1 MKAQLG
7 IVSAVLLALS
17 GTAAAGTFSL
27 TATPDAGDTVDVL
40 LGSTTSVQFFY
51 TGNGDTQ
58 DAQMDFTLSD
68 FTGLTI
74 TPQVLVAGS
83 VCAYNGTTLLR
94 VVPPSGAG
102 NPLTSTPTA
111 YCAFSIAV
119 DPAAPQ
125 TVRTISTSLL
135 DCAPL
140 GAGDTCEFI
149 GTGINVIDTPPE
161 APAVAFAPN
170 GGPINLAQGGGAVGD
185 TSAASVIAV
194 TTSGGAGTGSASYNC
209 TVPAGFAATNSSNAS
224 IAVGSDPADLSVTC
238 TLGATASSANM
249 TCGVT
254 DIAGSR
260 DVSFTLNCPA
270 GASAVY
276 SSAPAA
282 GAALATCNGAPGST
296 QTRSITITNTG
307 TPADPDSAADDLA
320 LACSITSG
328 GTNFAIVAGPT
339 SPLEAGSSTT
349 VDVQCT
355 VPDTGSIT
363 GELDCN
369 GNLYGL
375 SATVQTVPPPVPT
388 PAIVPAT
395 SEWSKLVLIA
405 LLAGLGALVV
415 GFRRHG

>member
-1 MKAQLG
+1 MSHFAK
-7 IVSAVLLALS
+7 
-17 GTAAAGTFSL
+17 
-27 TATPDAGDTVDVL
+27 
-40 LGSTTSVQFFY
+40 
-51 TGNGDTQ
+51 
-58 DAQMDFTLSD
+58 
-68 FTGLTI
+68 
-74 TPQVLVAGS
+74 
-83 VCAYNGTTLLR
+83 LLR
-94 VVPPSGAG
+94 VAALPAALALVAQTASAQSITIGDGSGLRGSTISVPVTFNAGGNVAGYNTVIEYDPAPLSG
-102 NPLTSTPTA
+102 NPTITA
-111 YCAFSIAV
+111 GAATCTI
-119 DPAAPQ
+119 DPALN
-125 TVRTISTSLL
+125 TISIIRFTFPAAALPTEVACTVNFPIDAAAAFAVYPLTHDPASTAFPDTS
-135 DCAPL
+135 ANPVV
-140 GAGDTCEFI
+140 
-149 GTGINVIDTPPE
+149 GTVDDGSFEVVDTPPE

-170 GGPINLAQGGGAVGD
+170 GGPISLAQGGGAVGD

-307 TPADPDSAADDLA
+307 TPANPDSAADDLA